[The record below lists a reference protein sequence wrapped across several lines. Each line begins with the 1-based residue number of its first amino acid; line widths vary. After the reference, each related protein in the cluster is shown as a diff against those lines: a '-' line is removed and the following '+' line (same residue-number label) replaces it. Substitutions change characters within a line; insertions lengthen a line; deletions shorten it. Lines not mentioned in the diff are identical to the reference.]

1 MVMMMGVQT
10 HVIGT
15 KASLSKIRAL
25 IRAELIRAGVR
36 PSGAFDCLVAVTEAA
51 TIALINYSSSD
62 TEIPRPR
69 VGWEIDFE
77 SARFYLEDFS
87 ATDWR
92 SIDGLAEY
100 QKLHESLHELG
111 VDHPGLKALEGL
123 MDQVEIDLENGLTRV
138 LLVKQLRQS

>member
-1 MVMMMGVQT
+1 MVMMVGVQT

-36 PSGAFDCLVAVTEAA
+36 PSGAFDCLVAITEAA
-51 TIALINYSSSD
+51 TIALINFKSAGSD
-62 TEIPRPR
+62 IPRPR

-77 SARFYLEDFS
+77 TARFYLEDFS
-87 ATDWR
+87 ARDWHK
-92 SIDGLAEY
+92 IDGTPEF

-111 VDHPGLKALEGL
+111 VDHPGMTALEGL
-123 MDQVEIDLENGLTRV
+123 MDVVEIDLDLEKGFTRV
-138 LLVKQLRQS
+138 LLVKKLR